1 MKKKIFIIITFIIVL
16 LTSILLIF
24 VIGKEKT
31 DKGKILIPEI
41 PQIELTK
48 EEETID
54 ITLNNNIQIPIGSNV
69 PSIYDLTGQNIDAKI
84 NIYLKD
90 KLITTDILNEPGTY
104 NVEVIIDN
112 NIYQTTILVKDI
124 TPPTLTLKQKTIY
137 YGQSYKINDFINEC
151 NDDSKSECILSFK
164 DKAMSNY
171 KNIGTYEIIIIA
183 KDSSGNISEQKTN
196 LTIKKKKT
204 TQNNTTNNNGNT
216 NKENNNTSD
225 KNNTQDGSTQDGNT
239 QDGNTQEPEPPK
251 EEPVTIVNTTTE
263 TLTSTTTKYGVKIT
277 EITKVTYNIYS
288 DGTKKEI
295 SRKKNNPTY
304 DYTGYNATTNDLKE
318 EATSL
323 TTENKNI
330 NNEILNYLNIYRTE
344 VNVDNLKL
352 DNTLTIAANI
362 RALELAYSQKF
373 DHERPNGSK
382 FHTAITE
389 IGGTWNYVGENIAGG
404 YTSAKSV
411 SEGWKNSP
419 GHYSNM
425 INSNFKKVGIGHV
438 YVDKTHYWV
447 QLFSN

>member
-1 MKKKIFIIITFIIVL
+1 M
-16 LTSILLIF
+16 
-24 VIGKEKT
+24 
-31 DKGKILIPEI
+31 PEI
-41 PQIELTK
+41 PKIELTK

-69 PSIYDLTGQNIDAKI
+69 PSIYDLTGKNIDAEI

-104 NVEVIIDN
+104 NIEVIIDN

-124 TPPTLTLKQKTIY
+124 TPPTLTLKQKAIY

-164 DKAMSNY
+164 DKAMGNY

-204 TQNNTTNNNGNT
+204 TQNNTTNNNSN
-216 NKENNNTSD
+216 NNNNENNNTSD
-225 KNNTQDGSTQDGNT
+225 ENNT

-425 INSNFKKVGIGHV
+425 INSSFKKVGIGHV

>member
-24 VIGKEKT
+24 IIGKEKT
-31 DKGKILIPEI
+31 DKGKILMPEI
-41 PQIELTK
+41 PKIELTK

-69 PSIYDLTGQNIDAKI
+69 PSIYDLTGQNIDAEI

-90 KLITTDILNEPGTY
+90 ELITTDILNEPGTY
-104 NVEVIIDN
+104 NIEVIIDN

-124 TPPTLTLKQKTIY
+124 TPPTLTLKQKAIY
-137 YGQSYKINDFINEC
+137 YGQSYKMNDFINEC

-204 TQNNTTNNNGNT
+204 TQNNTTNNNSN
-216 NKENNNTSD
+216 NNNENNNTSD
-225 KNNTQDGSTQDGNT
+225 ENNTQN
-239 QDGNTQEPEPPK
+239 GNTQEPEPPK

-330 NNEILNYLNIYRTE
+330 NNEILNYLNLYRTE

>member
-31 DKGKILIPEI
+31 DKGKILMPEI

-48 EEETID
+48 DEEKID
-54 ITLNNNIQIPIGSNV
+54 ITLNNNIQISIGSNV
-69 PSIYDLTGQNIDAKI
+69 PSIYDLTGKNIDAEI

-90 KLITTDILNEPGTY
+90 ELITTDILNEPGTY
-104 NVEVIIDN
+104 NIEVIIDN

-124 TPPTLTLKQKTIY
+124 TPPTLNLKQKTIY

-164 DKAMSNY
+164 DKAMGNY

-204 TQNNTTNNNGNT
+204 TQNNTTNNNSN
-216 NKENNNTSD
+216 NNNNNENNNTSD
-225 KNNTQDGSTQDGNT
+225 ENNT

-330 NNEILNYLNIYRTE
+330 NNEILNYLNVYRAE

-425 INSNFKKVGIGHV
+425 INSSFKKVGIGHV

>member
-1 MKKKIFIIITFIIVL
+1 M
-16 LTSILLIF
+16 
-24 VIGKEKT
+24 
-31 DKGKILIPEI
+31 PEI

-48 EEETID
+48 DEEKID

-69 PSIYDLTGQNIDAKI
+69 PSMYDLTGQNIDAEI

-90 KLITTDILNEPGTY
+90 ELITTDILNEPGTY
-104 NVEVIIDN
+104 NIEVIIDN

-204 TQNNTTNNNGNT
+204 TQNNTTNNNSN
-216 NKENNNTSD
+216 NNNNNENNNTSD
-225 KNNTQDGSTQDGNT
+225 ENNT

-330 NNEILNYLNIYRTE
+330 NNEILNYLNVYRAE

-425 INSNFKKVGIGHV
+425 INSSFKKVGIGHV

>member
-31 DKGKILIPEI
+31 DKGKILMPEI
-41 PQIELTK
+41 PKIELTK

-69 PSIYDLTGQNIDAKI
+69 PSIYDLTGQNIDAEI

-90 KLITTDILNEPGTY
+90 ELITTDILNEPGTY
-104 NVEVIIDN
+104 NIEVIIDN
-112 NIYQTTILVKDI
+112 NIYQTTIIVKDI
-124 TPPTLTLKQKTIY
+124 TPPTLTLKQKAIY

-164 DKAMSNY
+164 DKAMGNY

-204 TQNNTTNNNGNT
+204 TQNNTTNNNSN
-216 NKENNNTSD
+216 NNNENNNTSD
-225 KNNTQDGSTQDGNT
+225 ENNTQN
-239 QDGNTQEPEPPK
+239 GNTQEPEPPK

-295 SRKKNNPTY
+295 SRKKNNSTY

-330 NNEILNYLNIYRTE
+330 NNEILNYLNVYRAE